1 MEQYWGIIIV
11 MVLITYGSVWTKDH
25 SFEVSRYIIV
35 VSVLSALFLYET
47 LWFWRWRKNQKTEQE
62 NKNLR
67 YENSVMKEYYD
78 TLENQVEVVRKFHHD
93 INKHMDVL
101 NEMLGKMETP
111 EIKLYSEQL
120 EEVYQEMKPVIY
132 CSNPIVNAVLVNKAH
147 QCEEKHIK
155 FSKEE
160 IAEIQE
166 MQKVSM
172 EALTLLENIEENS
185 KENSKHIEDI
195 EQRMDDMTEVYRK
208 KEMQRMQDGISSDEA
223 CILYSE
229 MLTDFERIGDHIL
242 NIGQEMGLGK
252 VTA

>member
-1 MEQYWGIIIV
+1 MYWGFIIV

-35 VSVLSALFLYET
+35 VSVISALFLYET

-120 EEVYQEMKPVIY
+120 EEV
-132 CSNPIVNAVLVNKAH
+132 
-147 QCEEKHIK
+147 
-155 FSKEE
+155 
-160 IAEIQE
+160 
-166 MQKVSM
+166 
-172 EALTLLENIEENS
+172 
-185 KENSKHIEDI
+185 
-195 EQRMDDMTEVYRK
+195 
-208 KEMQRMQDGISSDEA
+208 
-223 CILYSE
+223 
-229 MLTDFERIGDHIL
+229 
-242 NIGQEMGLGK
+242 
-252 VTA
+252 